1 MIGSINDKYGTQA
14 RAYRTGER
22 VSIEYLNGYL
32 TITKLVGADSPDTE
46 RTYLDAKGIECRER
60 QRENEWIF
68 GNGREL

>member
-32 TITKLVGADSPDTE
+32 TITKLCWCRQPDTE

-60 QRENEWIF
+60 QRENEQIF